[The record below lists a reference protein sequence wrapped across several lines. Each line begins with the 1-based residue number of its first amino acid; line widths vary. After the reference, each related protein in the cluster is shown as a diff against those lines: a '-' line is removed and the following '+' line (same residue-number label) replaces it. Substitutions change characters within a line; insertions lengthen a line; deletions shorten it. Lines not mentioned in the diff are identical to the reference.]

1 LGLVSH
7 ATVAEAARTRGVSD
21 ETSAGSL
28 DRGVARA
35 VAWGAWER
43 LERVFTDSP
52 TLEAAYHLREA
63 LTDLCERDE
72 TQAGTTS
79 RCGPG
84 RSGCVAGFN
93 HRVKVLK
100 RRCYG
105 SFDVGR
111 LFQRLT
117 RDRHGYPLFGHT

>member
-1 LGLVSH
+1 MWPFRKQPADL
-7 ATVAEAARTRGVSD
+7 EPQ
-21 ETSAGSL
+21 
-28 DRGVARA
+28 
-35 VAWGAWER
+35 AWER

-52 TLEAAYHLREA
+52 QLEAAYHLREA